1 MFLMIFMRYIYE
13 MRFHVLVSEC
23 MKEIEWHNTGML
35 MNMQENALKIQDHTN
50 K

>member
-1 MFLMIFMRYIYE
+1 

-23 MKEIEWHNTGML
+23 IKEIECHNTGML
-35 MNMQENALKIQDHTN
+35 MNMQTNALKMQDYTN